1 MLKHPTIGVLQVI
14 IVMDLFP
21 YIVFIYVAHVM
32 FLPALYFN
40 IAVTRTH
47 KWLTLNMTLTQHI
60 EIQKYEIDKNN
71 YKLRLYIP
79 HYQMGKQDLDSPP
92 LTGFVLQIQ
101 KTC

>member
-1 MLKHPTIGVLQVI
+1 
-14 IVMDLFP
+14 
-21 YIVFIYVAHVM
+21 
-32 FLPALYFN
+32 
-40 IAVTRTH
+40 
-47 KWLTLNMTLTQHI
+47 MTLTQHI